1 MTLPVNLRIPRQIA
15 AEIGARPE
23 QVSVAIGLLDE
34 GATVPFVA
42 RYRKEATG
50 GLDDTQL
57 RTLSERLTYLRE
69 MEARRASIVD
79 SITQQGKMTDDLAR
93 ALAGAETKSA
103 LEDLYLPYKPKRRT
117 KAMIARENGLEPL
130 ADAILAD
137 RTADPEALAA
147 GYLSETVADVKTALE
162 GAREIVAERLVEDAG
177 LKAQLRAH
185 MAAVARLTSE
195 VLPGKE
201 TEGAKFADYFAHSE
215 ALSGVP
221 SHRALAMFRGRNE
234 GVLALDLAVEPEA
247 ATGDSVAERA
257 VKAALAVG
265 RAGKADQWLGTVAG
279 WVWRIK
285 LKLSLTIDLMTDLR
299 ERAEAEAIRVFARN
313 LKDLLLAAPA
323 GAKATLGLD
332 PGIRTGVKVA

>member
-1 MTLPVNLRIPRQIA
+1 MTQPVNFRIPRQIA

-69 MEARRASIVD
+69 MEARRASIVE

-93 ALAGAETKSA
+93 ALAGAETKA
-103 LEDLYLPYKPKRRT
+103 VLEDLYLPYKPKRRT
-117 KAMIARENGLEPL
+117 KAMIARENGLAPL

-137 RTADPEALAA
+137 RAADPERLAQA
-147 GYLSETVADVKTALE
+147 YLGEGVADVKAALE
-162 GAREIVAERLVEDAG
+162 GAREIVAERLVEDAR

-185 MAAVARLTSE
+185 MAAVARLTAE

-201 TEGAKFADYFAHSE
+201 VEGAKFADYFAHSE

-234 GVLALDLAVEPEA
+234 GILALDLVVEPEA
-247 ATGDSVAERA
+247 APGDSVAERT
-257 VKAALAVG
+257 VKAALDVG
-265 RAGKADQWLGTVAG
+265 RASKADQWLGTVAG

-285 LKLSLTIDLMTDLR
+285 LKIG
-299 ERAEAEAIRVFARN
+299 RAHV
-313 LKDLLLAAPA
+313 
-323 GAKATLGLD
+323 
-332 PGIRTGVKVA
+332 